1 VGRVDLLSGPGALL
15 IDIGFI
21 GCLIALLVLLIRQ
34 FRRTGK
40 DDEPR
45 D

>member
-1 VGRVDLLSGPGALL
+1 VDRVDLFGEPIGWL
-15 IDIGFI
+15 IDVGFI

-34 FRRTGK
+34 FRRSGK
-40 DDEPR
+40 DDDSR